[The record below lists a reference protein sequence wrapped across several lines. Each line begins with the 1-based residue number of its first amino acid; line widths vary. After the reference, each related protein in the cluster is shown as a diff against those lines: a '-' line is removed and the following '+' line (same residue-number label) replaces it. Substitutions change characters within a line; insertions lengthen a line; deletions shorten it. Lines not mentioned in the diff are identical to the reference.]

1 MNPKEKLPDLFHSMS
16 PKYGRTLVETEAEER
31 ERERNQGGKV
41 EAKVKEKNESN
52 QVDENK

>member
-1 MNPKEKLPDLFHSMS
+1 MDPPRNGS
-16 PKYGRTLVETEAEER
+16 TR

-41 EAKVKEKNESN
+41 EAKVKEKNETN